1 VKPSKVPL
9 SSAHNIREKKYKSV
23 PTYNYS
29 LTQTVLWLFSHSHED
44 DEETIEEDERA
55 ALEEDDV
62 RLNLTAEEERN
73 ALEDEANIPIEELM
87 RRYQANNRQFGKK
100 EP

>member
-1 VKPSKVPL
+1 
-9 SSAHNIREKKYKSV
+9 
-23 PTYNYS
+23 
-29 LTQTVLWLFSHSHED
+29 LFSHSHED

-62 RLNLTAEEERN
+62 RVREQSQYGRN

>member
-1 VKPSKVPL
+1 MTNSDDF
-9 SSAHNIREKKYKSV
+9 
-23 PTYNYS
+23 
-29 LTQTVLWLFSHSHED
+29 TVEDASEDDED

-87 RRYQANNRQFGKK
+87 HRYQANNRQFGQK

>member
-1 VKPSKVPL
+1 M
-9 SSAHNIREKKYKSV
+9 
-23 PTYNYS
+23 
-29 LTQTVLWLFSHSHED
+29 FSHSHED

-73 ALEDEANIPIEELM
+73 TLEDEANIPIEELIS
-87 RRYQANNRQFGKK
+87 RYQANNRQFGKK